1 MMTGPVTSI
10 SATSRK
16 PSNFAYMDRRKKKN
30 KKKIIYQP
38 ASSSANSST
47 PNGSSILTPRSLE
60 EHTLISTAK
69 QCIMAG
75 ITPERAGV
83 ILYTVYQKQLYIGLA
98 VDSASHDLTD
108 FGGRVYYDADLNC
121 ITGSLREFHEETLGI
136 FDPISADLVEDYTTV
151 YDNNNLIMFLHLNV
165 NPNTVSEKF
174 LSVHNKHVTLMGDSA
189 HRNLEVCGITW
200 LTISAFIAAVDKYGT
215 IYERVRKVLQ
225 HVKDWR
231 QVF

>member
-1 MMTGPVTSI
+1 MTGPLTSI
-10 SATSRK
+10 SATARK
-16 PSNFAYMDRRKKKN
+16 PSNFTDMERRKKKN
-30 KKKIIYQP
+30 KKRIIYQH
-38 ASSSANSST
+38 AGSSSNS
-47 PNGSSILTPRSLE
+47 GSPDTGSVLLSKSLE
-60 EHTLISTAK
+60 EHILISTAK
-69 QCIMAG
+69 QCIAAG

-83 ILYTVYQKQLYIGLA
+83 ILYTVHQKQLYIGMA

-108 FGGRVYYDADLNC
+108 FGGRIYYDADLNC

-136 FDPISADLVEDYTTV
+136 FDPISPDLVDDYTTV
-151 YDNNNLIMFLHLNV
+151 YDNNNLIMFLHINI

-174 LSVHNKHVTLMGDSA
+174 LTIHNKHVTLMGDSA

-200 LTISAFIAAVDKYGT
+200 LTISTFIAAVGKYGT